1 MSSHHGRLVF
11 LVGALVVASI
21 GVFGLQGSRASGGP
35 GSCSTNA
42 TCTRV
47 LFIVDSLTY
56 VNDLPVTFA
65 ELAWAGG
72 HRVYTRALA
81 SSGETLAGHVADPST
96 APTIMSEHWNAVV
109 LQDQSENPA
118 LAYYLRSETDPA
130 ATQLV
135 ATIRKDGAEPLL
147 FVTWA
152 HQAGWPQADLPDYAT
167 MQAAIDQGYLGLAG
181 NLGVPIAPVGETW
194 QTVVSSQTNADL
206 WQSDGVHPTLAGTY
220 LAACVF
226 YATIFHQSPVGLSY
240 RDNLSHS
247 EATGLQQAAAST
259 VLSDPATRGL
269 S

>member
-1 MSSHHGRLVF
+1 
-11 LVGALVVASI
+11 
-21 GVFGLQGSRASGGP
+21 
-35 GSCSTNA
+35 
-42 TCTRV
+42 
-47 LFIVDSLTY
+47 
-56 VNDLPVTFA
+56 
-65 ELAWAGG
+65 
-72 HRVYTRALA
+72 
-81 SSGETLAGHVADPST
+81 
-96 APTIMSEHWNAVV
+96 
-109 LQDQSENPA
+109 
-118 LAYYLRSETDPA
+118 
-130 ATQLV
+130 
-135 ATIRKDGAEPLL
+135 
-147 FVTWA
+147 
-152 HQAGWPQADLPDYAT
+152 